1 MSFILD
7 ALKKSEADR
16 QQQASGEFSSIP
28 TAAGSAGPPR
38 WIWALGA
45 LLLLNVVVLVALATR
60 GKDNDS
66 VARVPEE
73 AATETLAPTRA
84 TVEQGFADRL
94 RESRPPP
101 QPTVRDEEPSG
112 AASQPARAAAP
123 AEPDPGPGAGV
134 VDTASSPQALPT
146 LTEIRLND
154 GVQLPDMNLDI
165 HVYGE
170 SAADRFVFI
179 DMKKLQEGDTLETGA
194 SLEEITPGG
203 VIMNYRGTR
212 FMLPRE

>member
-28 TAAGSAGPPR
+28 TAVEPSGPPR
-38 WIWALGA
+38 WIWVLGA
-45 LLLLNVVVLVALATR
+45 LLLLNIVVLVALATR
-60 GKDNDS
+60 GKDAES
-66 VARVPEE
+66 Q
-73 AATETLAPTRA
+73 AAIPDEPAVETLPPTAAITERR
-84 TVEQGFADRL
+84 FAERL
-94 RESRPPP
+94 RDSEPAPRPAA
-101 QPTVRDEEPSG
+101 RDERPSSTAPATSNAEAP
-112 AASQPARAAAP
+112 AAVPVAAVAAP
-123 AEPDPGPGAGV
+123 A
-134 VDTASSPQALPT
+134 ASSPEALPT

-179 DMKKLQEGDTLETGA
+179 DMQKLGEGDMTAAGA
-194 SLEEITPGG
+194 RLDEITPGG
-203 VIMNYRGTR
+203 VIMSYRGTR
-212 FMLPRE
+212 FVLPRE

>member
-28 TAAGSAGPPR
+28 TAGESAGPPR

-45 LLLLNVVVLVALATR
+45 LLLLNVLVLVALATR
-60 GKDNDS
+60 SNDDDRLVS
-66 VARVPEE
+66 VPD
-73 AATETLAPTRA
+73 ETLAEAPAPGEA

-94 RESRPPP
+94 RESRPAPRP
-101 QPTVRDEEPSG
+101 AVRDERP
-112 AASQPARAAAP
+112 AAA
-123 AEPDPGPGAGV
+123 AVEPTPVAARTEPRPGAGGV
-134 VDTASSPQALPT
+134 ATASSPEALPT

-194 SLEEITPGG
+194 SLEEITPDG
-203 VIMNYRGTR
+203 VVMSYRGTR
-212 FMLPRE
+212 FVLPRE